1 MWFTFNSTFLIQNL
15 LQIPRKPP
23 QKCVTMTIATLWLL
37 FVHIAPWKYRLVVS
51 LWKYKFKFFV
61 FVGRGLKLFFFL
73 LKIYKFS
80 NTFFFFYV
88 EDSTKFGCEIKTYQ
102 IMEFVFRMVI
112 RMVYSWSNNCCVIY
126 NLGYTFVHICF
137 CKRWLAMNFL
147 DTCIMFFFFLL
158 RKIKFDVLMIT

>member
-1 MWFTFNSTFLIQNL
+1 MCYDDNCNIVTPFRLHCTMETPSCGEFMKKTSQNFCICWKRVETFFFSSKN
-15 LQIPRKPP
+15 LQIF
-23 QKCVTMTIATLWLL
+23 QYI
-37 FVHIAPWKYRLVVS
+37 
-51 LWKYKFKFFV
+51 
-61 FVGRGLKLFFFL
+61 
-73 LKIYKFS
+73 
-80 NTFFFFYV
+80 FFFYV
-88 EDSTKFGCEIKTYQ
+88 KDSTKFGCEIKTYQ

-126 NLGYTFVHICF
+126 NLGYTFVHIWF